1 MSDKILKPAAV
12 IGRTHAPT
20 AESDHVT
27 YGKPSL
33 GRDPRR
39 GKIISDLPI
48 HGGMNRQTKSGVVAF
63 GGDHASALDSLS
75 GKSVVPAKLGGA
87 VAADPHPL
95 TTPPTAKNYAPVK
108 PVPGMRSRNGEVDV
122 LKPGVAHVLGVGRGV
137 DHGIGKLIMDEA
149 VANSGVGD
157 HTAHP
162 YTRGGSAA
170 NVKFNAQT
178 PARNPAAR
186 ATAGQIV
193 ASTKTN

>member
-27 YGKPSL
+27 YGNKL

-39 GKIISDLPI
+39 GKNISDLPI
-48 HGGMNRQTKSGVVAF
+48 HGGMRTATKQGTIAF
-63 GGDHASALDSLS
+63 GGDHSSAIDSLT
-75 GKSVVPAKLGGA
+75 GKSVVPGKLGGA
-87 VAADPHPL
+87 AAADPHPL
-95 TTPPTAKNYAPVK
+95 TAPPVAKNYAPVK
-108 PVPGMRSRNGEVDV
+108 PVLGMRSRTNDAEGGS
-122 LKPGVAHVLGVGRGV
+122 KPGANHYLNVGRGV
-137 DHGIGKLIMDEA
+137 DHNIGRLIMDEA

-157 HTAHP
+157 HNAHP
-162 YTRGGSAA
+162 YTRGGSANA
-170 NVKFNAQT
+170 KFNAQT